1 MKFQL
6 ALLLVVV
13 LCVSLPSAVFAQPLL
28 SAVQSGEAS
37 PAAPTAEAEAVKKS
51 WEGPVFGFG
60 LGLGLAQA
68 TLQSQ
73 GESEDS
79 PIGSGLP
86 VQIRFGYG
94 LSERTV
100 LYGSVITARI
110 LSGEFAGEWTGASG
124 LVGVMVRG
132 SRYSQDYWFSSLGAS
147 FQGDPRALEARGG
160 YGYEIHPG
168 LSVEGASSIGYVSF
182 GYESVIGFQLDLTFN
197 YHFY

>member
-1 MKFQL
+1 MKMKL

-13 LCVSLPSAVFAQPLL
+13 LFVSLPSVVFAQLP
-28 SAVQSGEAS
+28 E
-37 PAAPTAEAEAVKKS
+37 TAQKS
-51 WEGPVFGFG
+51 WEGPIFGFG

-94 LSERTV
+94 LSENTV
-100 LYGSVITARI
+100 LYGSVISARI
-110 LSGEFAGEWTGASG
+110 LSGDFSGEWTEPSG
-124 LVGVMVRG
+124 LVGFMFRG
-132 SRYSQDYWFSSLGAS
+132 SRYSRDYWFSSLGAS
-147 FQGDPRALEARGG
+147 FRGDPRALEFRGG
-160 YGYEIHPG
+160 YGHEVHPG
-168 LSVEGASSIGYVSF
+168 ISLEGASSIGYVSF
-182 GYESVIGFQLDLTFN
+182 GYESLIGFQLDLTFN

>member
-1 MKFQL
+1 MKN
-6 ALLLVVV
+6 LLVLLSLVV
-13 LCVSLPSAVFAQPLL
+13 LFVSLSSVVFAQPPLG
-28 SAVQSGEAS
+28 AVQSGETS
-37 PAAPTAEAEAVKKS
+37 QAAPKVGAVKKS
-51 WEGPVFGFG
+51 WEGPLFGFG

-100 LYGSVITARI
+100 LYGSVISARI
-110 LSGEFAGEWTGASG
+110 LSGDFAGEWTGASG

-132 SRYSQDYWFSSLGAS
+132 SRYSRDYWFSSLGAS
-147 FQGDPRALEARGG
+147 FEGDPRALEARGG
-160 YGYEIHPG
+160 YGYEVHPG

-182 GYESVIGFQLDLTFN
+182 GGGESIIGFQLDLTFN